1 VAWANFRRSL
11 ARVHGPAAITWW
23 SWLITLPFALTVMS
37 GQQYVTGGP
46 AAVLAVAGLQHAIL
60 GGMLLAGVAV
70 LRVVPARGRALAVLA
85 IYAVIGAARPLL
97 FLEAGGLLG
106 IPVEAGDLAG
116 RIAIN
121 VVSLVVVLSLIAI
134 GVDLVREHRGVF
146 RRLRAAQRAS
156 EHDAARAAERLQTL
170 RSTAVDGV
178 VAALEEA
185 ADAAATNRM
194 QAPEAAR
201 LLRAV
206 AEDVVRPAS
215 HRVFDDGDPEPAPEP
230 DVLRRREWSAAV
242 IGGMRAAPPLLTAA
256 LFSLLVVPYGI
267 TLFGMQSLLPV
278 AGGLLVLVT
287 ANTAIAR
294 LPLPRGAAPRL
305 IVLVVLYVATG
316 VVLSIVDTGV
326 LLLIG
331 AVPDSVWFQA
341 VMYPIIAL
349 GIAFVAS
356 LTTRLRLDQA
366 ELETAVQASV
376 AAAARIRADY
386 EHERG
391 SLARLLHAGVQSEL
405 IAGALALTA
414 VPDADPAQTAERIAE
429 VVDRARA
436 ALRGS
441 SPEPEP
447 AGQVRALIDSWSS
460 AIRLHVRVAE
470 GAWDRLGDPARA
482 EAVADTISEGLANAV
497 RHGNGAPVRLELR
510 AGDPRGVRVVIVS
523 GGTLGAREYG
533 AGRPG
538 IGLRQLSER
547 GTVALRERAGRVELA
562 VAIP

>member
-1 VAWANFRRSL
+1 MDLPNLRRSL
-11 ARVHGPAAITWW
+11 ARIYGPSAVTWW

-60 GGMLLAGVAV
+60 GVVLLIGVAV
-70 LRVVPARGRALAVLA
+70 LRVVRGRGRPVAVLL
-85 IYAVIGAARPLL
+85 IYVVVGAVRPLL

-106 IPVEAGDLAG
+106 IRVEAGDLAG

-121 VVSLVVVLSLIAI
+121 IVSLVVVLALIAV

-156 EHDAARAAERLQTL
+156 ERDAARAAERLQEL

-178 VAALEEA
+178 VAALEGAAEEA
-185 ADAAATNRM
+185 AAHRM

-215 HRVFDDGDPEPAPEP
+215 HRVYADDPETPAEVEP
-230 DVLRRREWSAAV
+230 LGPREWSASV
-242 IGGMRAAPPLLTAA
+242 IGGMRAAPPVATAA
-256 LFSLLVVPYGI
+256 TFSLLVVPYGI
-267 TLFGMQSLLPV
+267 TLSGLGSLV
-278 AGGLLVLVT
+278 AVGVGLLALVA
-287 ANTAIAR
+287 ANAAAAD
-294 LPLPRGAAPRL
+294 LPLPRRAALRL
-305 IVLVVLYVATG
+305 AVLALVYTAA
-316 VVLSIVDTGV
+316 GV
-326 LLLIG
+326 LLSVVDTLVLQLLG
-331 AVPDSVWFQA
+331 VEPESVWFQA
-341 VMYPIIAL
+341 VMYPVIAL
-349 GIAFVAS
+349 GVAFVAS
-356 LTTRLRLDQA
+356 LTVRLRLDQA
-366 ELETAVQASV
+366 ELERAVQASV
-376 AAAARIRADY
+376 SAAARIRADY
-386 EHERG
+386 ERERG
-391 SLARLLHAGVQSEL
+391 TLARLLHGGVQSEL

-414 VPDADPAQTAERIAE
+414 SPSADPAETAERIAE

-436 ALRGS
+436 ALRGAAR
-441 SPEPEP
+441 EPEP
-447 AGQVRALIDSWSS
+447 AEQVQALLDSWSS
-460 AIRLHVRVAE
+460 AIGLSVRVGD
-470 GAWDRLGDPARA
+470 GAWDRLADPLRA
-482 EAVADTISEGLANAV
+482 TAVADTISEGLANAV

-510 AGDPRGVRVVIVS
+510 PAEPEGLRVVIVS
-523 GGTLGAREYG
+523 GGTLG
-533 AGRPG
+533 GRPRGDDTG